1 MLEEIN
7 KIVIDGIGEIVA
19 VAVTVGIAA
28 IKRMLEKRKLRRK
41 GVLRDD
47 EYFKDNIRHF
57 DKWN

>member
-1 MLEEIN
+1 MLEQIEN
-7 KIVIDGIGEIVA
+7 IVVDGVGEIVA